1 MAYFRTRDLA
11 GISIFAAL
19 WGILNVTVSPAFF
32 QIFHLPFACDL
43 IGFSAL
49 VLAVWWSRKIGTATF
64 VGSIALI
71 TNMIARPTALHFFG
85 FLAASVV
92 FDILAF
98 ISGYNHLFEERLTG
112 SIILFIISVISA
124 AFAGLV
130 IGSFFMVPPALTQWG
145 GVLGWSGLHA
155 VGGIIGGAIGVTI
168 MNALSVRGLTPKIGL
183 KKK

>member
-1 MAYFRTRDLA
+1 MYFRTRDLA
-11 GISIFAAL
+11 SISIFAAL
-19 WGILNVTVSPAFF
+19 WGVLNVTVSPAFF

-49 VLAVWWSRKIGTATF
+49 ILATWWSRKIGTATF
-64 VGSIALI
+64 VGFIALLI
-71 TNMIARPTALHFFG
+71 NIIVRPAALHFFG

-98 ISGYNHLFEERLTG
+98 VSGYDRLFEKRLTG
-112 SIILFIISVISA
+112 SIILFIISVVSA

-130 IGSFFMVPPALTQWG
+130 IGSFFMASPALAQWG

-155 VGGIIGGAIGVTI
+155 IGGIIGGVIGITLI
-168 MNALSVRGLTPKIGL
+168 NALSVRGLTPRIGL
-183 KKK
+183 KKE